1 MIWYFFSNLYH
12 FSFNVQPPID
22 SRRKCTINNLLW
34 LLAVILLFSFV
45 FVQTLTMLATDAIVT
60 VVTWLPYCGYQ
71 IYEYGSDDGHRGIF
85 QRYSLKQNFV
95 PHAAFTGLL
104 LTNCFTTPVIYY
116 MFQSAFRVSIIKWAL
131 EYSVCPHI
139 KICTALTIILQ
150 RIPVFNPIV
159 YKPPKRA
166 SELKS

>member
-1 MIWYFFSNLYH
+1 MMFFSNPYH

-22 SRRKCTINNLLW
+22 SPRKCTINSLLW

-71 IYEYGSDDGHRGIF
+71 IYEYGSDNGHRGIF

-131 EYSVCPHI
+131 LYRVCPHI
-139 KICTALTIILQ
+139 NICTTLTVILHK
-150 RIPVFNPIV
+150 IPVFDSIV
-159 YKPPKRA
+159 WKSPKRA
-166 SELKS
+166 SKLKY